1 MFCEILDKF
10 FFNKLLSGGKRL
22 KTGTRLGKNMVYSY
36 QFIKLTHY
44 TVTLQ
49 SVNKKKIKLINSN
62 Q

>member
-49 SVNKKKIKLINSN
+49 SVNKKK
-62 Q
+62 